1 LIFLLILRGGG
12 VLRVKILGAGS
23 WGTALAL
30 LLLNNGHHVS
40 LWSWDMVHVEQLMR
54 DGENKNFLPGVPLPA
69 DLLITPHLSGVAS
82 ADMVVFA
89 VPSHA
94 VQSVAGQTGEF
105 IRRDAL
111 IVNAGKGFDP
121 QGRRLSQVIREILP
135 HNPYV
140 TLSGPSHAE
149 EVARNKPATVVVAG
163 PDAAVCQKAQDVFMN
178 NDFRVYNNQD
188 LVGVEI
194 GGAVKN
200 VIALGV
206 GITEG
211 LDLGDN
217 AKAALLT
224 RGLAEI
230 IRLGAALGA
239 NPTTFAGL
247 AGVGDLVVTC
257 NSRHS
262 RNFRA
267 GIEIGKGRPWNQ
279 VVEEMCMVVEGV
291 FATES
296 TYKLAKKHKVDMP
309 ITEQMYYLL
318 YKGRT
323 PQEAMWSLMT
333 RSKAAGEIML

>member
-1 LIFLLILRGGG
+1 LRI
-12 VLRVKILGAGS
+12 KILGAGS

-30 LLLNNGHHVS
+30 LLFNNGHHVS
-40 LWSWDMVHVEQLMR
+40 LWSWDKVHVEQLMR
-54 DGENKNFLPGVPLPA
+54 DGENKMFLPGVPLPA
-69 DLLITPHLSGVAS
+69 DLLITAHLSGVAS

-94 VQSVAGQTGEF
+94 VRSVAKD
-105 IRRDAL
+105 IRELIRKEAL
-111 IVNAGKGFDP
+111 VVNAGKGFDP
-121 QGRRLSQVIREILP
+121 QGQRLSEVIFEELP
-135 HNPYV
+135 QNPYV

-149 EVARNKPATVVVAG
+149 EVARNMPTTVVVAG
-163 PDAAVCQKAQDVFMN
+163 SDLPVCHQVQDIFMN
-178 NDFRVYNNQD
+178 NDFRVYTNTD

-206 GITEG
+206 GVIDG
-211 LDLGDN
+211 LGLGDN
-217 AKAALLT
+217 AKAALQT

-230 IRLGAALGA
+230 MRLGVALGA
-239 NPTTFAGL
+239 DATTFAGL
-247 AGVGDLVVTC
+247 AGMGDLVGTC
-257 NSRHS
+257 NSKHS
-262 RNFRA
+262 RNFKA

-296 TYKLAKKHKVDMP
+296 TYKLARKHNIEMP

-318 YKGRT
+318 YDGRK

-333 RSKAAGEIML
+333 RSKTAGEILL

>member
-1 LIFLLILRGGG
+1 
-12 VLRVKILGAGS
+12 
-23 WGTALAL
+23 
-30 LLLNNGHHVS
+30 
-40 LWSWDMVHVEQLMR
+40 MVHVEQLMR
-54 DGENKNFLPGVPLPA
+54 DGENKIFLPGVTLPTE
-69 DLLITPHLSGVAS
+69 LLITPHLSGVAS

-89 VPSHA
+89 IPSHA
-94 VQSVAGQTGEF
+94 VQSVAGEVKEF

-111 IVNAGKGFDP
+111 VVNAGKGFN
-121 QGRRLSQVIREILP
+121 QEGRRLSEVLNEVLP

-149 EVARNKPATVVVAG
+149 EVARNKPTTVVVAG
-163 PDAAVCQKAQDVFMN
+163 PDLAVCHKVQDVFMN
-178 NDFRVYNNQD
+178 NVFRVYTNTD

-200 VIALGV
+200 IIALGV
-206 GITEG
+206 GIIEG

-230 IRLGAALGA
+230 MRLGVALGA

-267 GIEIGKGRPWNQ
+267 GVEIGKGRPWNQ

-296 TYKLAKKHKVDMP
+296 TYKLARKHGIEMP
-309 ITEQMYYLL
+309 IVEQVYYLL
-318 YKGRT
+318 YEGRT

-333 RSKAAGEIML
+333 RSKAAGEILL

>member
-1 LIFLLILRGGG
+1 MRI
-12 VLRVKILGAGS
+12 KILGAGS

-30 LLLNNGHHVS
+30 LLFNNGHHVS
-40 LWSWDMVHVEQLMR
+40 LWSWDKLHVEQLMR
-54 DGENKNFLPGVPLPA
+54 DGENKAFLPGVSLPA
-69 DLLITPHLSGVAS
+69 DLLITPHLTGVAS
-82 ADMVVFA
+82 ADMVIFA

-94 VQSVAGQTGEF
+94 VQSVAGEVKEF
-105 IRRDAL
+105 IRREAVV
-111 IVNAGKGFDP
+111 VNAGKGFDP
-121 QGRRLSQVIREILP
+121 AGRRLSQVICDILP

-140 TLSGPSHAE
+140 TISGPSHAE
-149 EVARNKPATVVVAG
+149 EVARNKPTTVVVAG
-163 PDAAVCQKAQDVFMN
+163 ADLAVCHMVQDVFMN
-178 NDFRVYNNQD
+178 NDFRVYTNQD
-188 LVGVEI
+188 LIGVEI

-217 AKAALLT
+217 AKAALIS

-230 IRLGAALGA
+230 MRLGVALGA

-257 NSRHS
+257 TSHHS

-296 TYKLAKKHKVDMP
+296 TYKLAKKHQIDMP
-309 ITEQMYYLL
+309 ITEQLYYLL
-318 YKGRT
+318 YEGRK
-323 PQEAMWSLMT
+323 PQDAMWSLMT
-333 RSKAAGEIML
+333 RSKATGEMEL

>member
-1 LIFLLILRGGG
+1 M
-12 VLRVKILGAGS
+12 RVKILGAGS

-30 LLLNNGHHVS
+30 LLYNNGHNVS
-40 LWSWDMVHVEQLMR
+40 LWSWDKVHVEQLMR
-54 DGENKNFLPGVPLPA
+54 TAENKTFLPGVALPA
-69 DLLITPHLSGVAS
+69 DLPISSHISGVAS

-94 VQSVAGQTGEF
+94 VQSVAEQAKEF
-105 IRRDAL
+105 IQRDAVL
-111 IVNAGKGFDP
+111 VNVSKGFDP
-121 QGRRLSQVIREILP
+121 QGRRLSEVIHGVLP

-149 EVARNKPATVVVAG
+149 EVARNKPTTVVVAG
-163 PDAAVCQKAQDVFMN
+163 SDLAVCRTAQDVFMN
-178 NDFRVYNNQD
+178 NDFRVYINQD

-200 VIALGV
+200 IIALGV
-206 GITEG
+206 GVIEG
-211 LDLGDN
+211 LGLGDN
-217 AKAALLT
+217 AKAALIT

-230 IRLGAALGA
+230 IRLGVALGA
-239 NPTTFAGL
+239 DPTTFAGL

-257 NSRHS
+257 TSHHS

-296 TYKLAKKHKVDMP
+296 TYKLARKHGVDMP
-309 ITEQMYYLL
+309 ITEQIYYLL
-318 YKGRT
+318 YEGRK
-323 PQEAMWSLMT
+323 PKDAMWALMT
-333 RSKAAGEIML
+333 RSKTSEELVL

>member
-1 LIFLLILRGGG
+1 
-12 VLRVKILGAGS
+12 
-23 WGTALAL
+23 
-30 LLLNNGHHVS
+30 
-40 LWSWDMVHVEQLMR
+40 MR
-54 DGENKNFLPGVPLPA
+54 DGENKTFLPGVALPA

-94 VQSVAGQTGEF
+94 VQSVAAEAKEF
-105 IRRDAL
+105 IRRETVV
-111 IVNAGKGFDP
+111 VNAGKGFDP
-121 QGRRLSQVIREILP
+121 HGRRLSEVIQEVLP
-135 HNPYV
+135 LNPYV
-140 TLSGPSHAE
+140 TISGPSHAE
-149 EVARNKPATVVVAG
+149 EVARNKPTTVVVAG
-163 PDAAVCQKAQDVFMN
+163 LDLSMCHKVQDVFMN
-178 NDFRVYNNQD
+178 NVFRVYTNQD

-200 VIALGV
+200 IIALGV
-206 GITEG
+206 GIIEG

-217 AKAALLT
+217 AKAALIT

-230 IRLGAALGA
+230 MRLGVALGA
-239 NPTTFAGL
+239 DPTTFAGL

-257 NSRHS
+257 TSHHS

-296 TYKLAKKHKVDMP
+296 TFKLAKRHGVDMP
-309 ITEQMYYLL
+309 ITEQIYYLL
-318 YKGRT
+318 YEGRT
-323 PQEAMWSLMT
+323 PHEAMWALMT
-333 RSKAAGEIML
+333 RSKAAGEILL